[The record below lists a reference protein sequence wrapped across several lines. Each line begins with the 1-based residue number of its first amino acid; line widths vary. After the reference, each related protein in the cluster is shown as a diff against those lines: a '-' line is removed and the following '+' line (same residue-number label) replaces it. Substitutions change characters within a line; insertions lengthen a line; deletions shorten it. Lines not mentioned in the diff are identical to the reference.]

1 MGVYDLEE
9 AFKIIE
15 DDLVNQIING
25 IKKTTPESVL
35 KEDNIAVWRTNQLKE
50 LQEFKKRNKKYFTKD
65 RKKALYKAIEDS
77 LEEVYKTAGS
87 SQQKKILDAVKDGLK
102 VHRSKSDEEITAD
115 FNGIN
120 DRKLN
125 ALMAETQKNL
135 YSAEISAV
143 RYAEDQYRQIIF
155 NSNVY
160 FNTGSGNLIKCI
172 DMATRN
178 FLEAGINNVEY
189 KNGRR
194 VNIQSYAEMAL
205 RTAEKRSYIQ
215 GEAKMRDEYGL
226 GLVIVNRRGNAC
238 PKCMKFVGKIFNDD
252 VYGSA
257 PIDPRFPLLSEAIA
271 GGLYHPNCKDVH
283 TTYFEGITTEYPAPT
298 KTEIENA
305 EKQYLLE
312 QQQRFNERQIRKYK
326 RLADGTL
333 DENEQKS
340 YNELVRKYQAK
351 QRKLIEEN
359 PTLRRKYWRE
369 SVLGKVKSDTK
380 TFEIPELPEEPKKT
394 RKKKTSVAAP
404 KVEEKP
410 VEKVKEIRDF
420 KFDMLKDTMSE
431 EDFAEF
437 KKMIDENEYVYNIF
451 NDYNKN
457 LKHIEFNNRVTSFY
471 SPAEESITWDFEN
484 VEKTKGNKFSAVAH
498 EYGHFIDLSHQN
510 NINFVKKGDL
520 HFKEMDSL
528 NDIFKS
534 TIGTGVPT
542 FEDRAISHSDE
553 FLSALRKDREIINKA
568 FLENTGEVIVEYEMY
583 GQKVSKKFFN
593 QFTKDMKTV
602 DNGSSGLQDFI
613 SSFKGE
619 GKTRWQHDDK
629 YYNNL
634 YNRLFT
640 DKDFNKRYGL
650 DKKLKETYNELGFN
664 VTNQKMAKQESR
676 TYAGAEELWAN
687 QISALTADKRE
698 VEWFEKYTPNTMKFV
713 KNILKGE

>member
-35 KEDNIAVWRTNQLKE
+35 KEDNIAVWRSNQLKE

-65 RKKALYKAIEDS
+65 RKKALYKAIENS
-77 LEEVYKTAGS
+77 LEEVYKEAGS

-135 YSAEISAV
+135 YAAETSAV

-340 YNELVRKYQAK
+340 YNDLVRKYQAK

-369 SVLGKVKSDTK
+369 SVLGKVKPDTK
-380 TFEIPELPEEPKKT
+380 TIEIPELPEEPKKP
-394 RKKKTSVAAP
+394 RKKKASPAAE
-404 KVEEKP
+404 KAAEEITKEARNFEFAEL
-410 VEKVKEIRDF
+410 EK
-420 KFDMLKDTMSE
+420 TMGK

-437 KKMIDENEYVYNIF
+437 KKMIDENEYTYNIF
-451 NDYNKN
+451 NDLNKE
-457 LKHIEFNNRVTSFY
+457 LSGIEFNNEIKSHYSQKYNTITYSFVD
-471 SPAEESITWDFEN
+471 EEYI
-484 VEKTKGNKFSAVAH
+484 KQGMNKYGTLAH
-498 EYGHFIDLSHQN
+498 EYGHFVDR
-510 NINFVKKGDL
+510 KGT
-520 HFKEMDSL
+520 K
-528 NDIFKS
+528 
-534 TIGTGVPT
+534 
-542 FEDRAISHSDE
+542 
-553 FLSALRKDREIINKA
+553 
-568 FLENTGEVIVEYEMY
+568 FLENKDFSFNEFNALEDFSRNDNISKQIFNIHFGDKKISLSDQYLDAMQKDIDLLSPKVFENKEVIKE
-583 GQKVSKKFFN
+583 FN
-593 QFTKDMKTV
+593 QEQKEFWESLGLTYKPPTFRNQFIKDLFS
-602 DNGSSGLQDFI
+602 DDSSSGLQDLLDGAFHREVT
-613 SSFKGE
+613 GLPW
-619 GKTRWQHDDK
+619 GHGDD
-629 YYNNL
+629 YYNRA
-634 YNRLFT
+634 YNTFKKYKRNSGL
-640 DKDFNKRYGL
+640 KDVYKSLGYDVSNQSQV
-650 DKKLKETYNELGFN
+650 KEIMRKYET
-664 VTNQKMAKQESR
+664 SS
-676 TYAGAEELWAN
+676 ELWAN
-687 QISALTADKRE
+687 QISALTVGGKE
-698 VEWFEKYTPNTMKFV
+698 LEWMEKYTPNTLKII
-713 KNILKGE
+713 KDILK

>member
-65 RKKALYKAIEDS
+65 RKKALYKAIENS
-77 LEEVYKTAGS
+77 LEEVYKEAGS

-135 YSAEISAV
+135 YAAETSAV

-189 KNGRR
+189 RNGRR

-298 KTEIENA
+298 KTEMENA

-340 YNELVRKYQAK
+340 YNDLVRKYQAK

-369 SVLGKVKSDTK
+369 SVLGKVKPDTK
-380 TFEIPELPEEPKKT
+380 TIEIPDLPEEPKKP

-410 VEKVKEIRDF
+410 VEIKKLSDF
-420 KFDMLKDTMSE
+420 KNVEVKD
-431 EDFAEF
+431 
-437 KKMIDENEYVYNIF
+437 
-451 NDYNKN
+451 N
-457 LKHIEFNNRVTSFY
+457 LKKIKDKEVRDAQLEQLEYLFNKYGDSEYKLTIVCDGRLGDADAYYEYYPTTDGLKQANAIKINTGNRAGFTKTDNGY
-471 SPAEESITWDFEN
+471 
-484 VEKTKGNKFSAVAH
+484 EKVVIGLNHSAD
-498 EYGHFIDLSHQN
+498 EIIKTEK
-510 NINFVKKGDL
+510 INFEKKY
-520 HFKEMDSL
+520 F
-528 NDIFKS
+528 
-534 TIGTGVPT
+534 TPT
-542 FEDRAISHSDE
+542 NED
-553 FLSALRKDREIINKA
+553 K
-568 FLENTGEVIVEYEMY
+568 
-583 GQKVSKKFFN
+583 
-593 QFTKDMKTV
+593 
-602 DNGSSGLQDFI
+602 
-613 SSFKGE
+613 
-619 GKTRWQHDDK
+619 
-629 YYNNL
+629 
-634 YNRLFT
+634 
-640 DKDFNKRYGL
+640 
-650 DKKLKETYNELGFN
+650 
-664 VTNQKMAKQESR
+664 
-676 TYAGAEELWAN
+676 
-687 QISALTADKRE
+687 
-698 VEWFEKYTPNTMKFV
+698 
-713 KNILKGE
+713 ILKGTITHEFGHYIERKMGDFNFKYDYKKNKELYYEFCDNIREKMINKYKERTGKDLMDLIGRYGKTNSREFFAETFKTYELYKDCEYKIEMEEILKEYDILK

>member
-35 KEDNIAVWRTNQLKE
+35 KEDNIAVWRSNQLKE

-77 LEEVYKTAGS
+77 LEEVYKEAGS

-155 NSNVY
+155 NSNIY

-298 KTEIENA
+298 KAEMENA

-369 SVLGKVKSDTK
+369 SVLGKVKPDTK
-380 TFEIPELPEEPKKT
+380 TFEIPELPEEPKKI
-394 RKKKTSVAAP
+394 RKKKAAP
-404 KVEEKP
+404 AVEEKP
-410 VEKVKEIRDF
+410 VEKKIIKLSDF
-420 KFDMLKDTMSE
+420 K
-431 EDFAEF
+431 
-437 KKMIDENEYVYNIF
+437 
-451 NDYNKN
+451 
-457 LKHIEFNNRVTSFY
+457 
-471 SPAEESITWDFEN
+471 N
-484 VEKTKGNKFSAVAH
+484 VEVKDGLKKIKDKEVRDAQLKQLEYLFNKYGDSEYKLTIECDGRLGDSDAYYRYSTNKDGLERVNQIRINTGNKAGIAKVNGSYEKVVIGMNHNAQD
-498 EYGHFIDLSHQN
+498 I
-510 NINFVKKGDL
+510 INTEKL
-520 HFKEMDSL
+520 Y
-528 NDIFKS
+528 
-534 TIGTGVPT
+534 
-542 FEDRAISHSDE
+542 
-553 FLSALRKDREIINKA
+553 RKD
-568 FLENTGEVIVEYEMY
+568 G
-583 GQKVSKKFFN
+583 FF
-593 QFTKDMKTV
+593 TPT
-602 DNGSSGLQDFI
+602 
-613 SSFKGE
+613 
-619 GKTRWQHDDK
+619 DD
-629 YYNNL
+629 
-634 YNRLFT
+634 
-640 DKDFNKRYGL
+640 D
-650 DKKLKETYNELGFN
+650 
-664 VTNQKMAKQESR
+664 
-676 TYAGAEELWAN
+676 
-687 QISALTADKRE
+687 
-698 VEWFEKYTPNTMKFV
+698 
-713 KNILKGE
+713 NILKGTITHEFGHYIERKMGDFNFIHDNADLNKHSYYNFCDDIRKRMHKEYEKRTGKNLMDLIGRYGKTNSREFFAEAFKTYELQESCPYKKEMEDILKEYNIIK